1 MTINR
6 NPDETTI
13 ADPTHS
19 NVPADDADPTT
30 TEHSRDGSNAADL
43 VVQNAIAAYFERRR
57 SKSDAN

>member
-6 NPDETTI
+6 KPDETTI

-19 NVPADDADPTT
+19 SAPADDANPTAS
-30 TEHSRDGSNAADL
+30 EHTLEGVNAADL

-57 SKSDAN
+57 SKTDAN